1 MAPPPL
7 ALLLLWGLTLLLVGA
22 AASVCNVTC
31 TTDYVKILNC
41 SCSGSVPTLP
51 VLLTVTCSSSYPD
64 TELNVSCETKPPQS
78 WCIINEDLTL
88 VASIDTL
95 CNATASRPGSRGL
108 EVLSESLQWELSSV
122 VKADTPDNV
131 RVEKA
136 AGIYNI
142 TWSNKSEYTPCI
154 TNKVRIRNKKN
165 TSEDL
170 IFTHLPD
177 QMYFELD
184 QKKLQPGASYVVDVK
199 AKICD
204 DSFIVGPWSEWS
216 SGAEWSTPADPPD
229 EKGVNFYWLYI
240 STPIILIL
248 ALLLLG
254 YLQKPCWQKK
264 LKMMTFIPRP
274 NDYFKPLYHSH
285 GGNFKEWVK
294 PVFNEYDYLKIT
306 TCVMLSEKQ
315 SEILS
320 WSNEKQSYSEVT
332 EVKAADDFLQVQ
344 QLPNNLLMTFQ
355 DSSTSQGTIHS
366 TGHISIHTVTL
377 SGEEFEGDVT
387 SQSSLKSFQD
397 SESFG
402 SLDDDNRERVTYNLG
417 ESHAARME
425 RHSEISLRENQ
436 IANDLI
442 LENQNLLPDGEF
454 NEAERVSLNSF
465 ASHEQ
470 SEDGYPHV
478 DLDTID
484 SGFGECGSPGAS
496 DSNSNS
502 FPEEKHLNSNYVKQW
517 MICSTIQE
525 DTSTVNNE
533 LDETVTAASG
543 SQPQLQ

>member
-1 MAPPPL
+1 LNVQPL
-7 ALLLLWGLTLLLVGA
+7 QLTSFFSSAA

-31 TTDYVKILNC
+31 TTDYVKMLNC
-41 SCSGSVPTLP
+41 SCQGSVPTLP
-51 VLLTVTCSSSYPD
+51 VRLTVACSSED
-64 TELNVSCETKPPQS
+64 THLTVSCETEPPQS
-78 WCIINEDLTL
+78 WCIIKTDLTY
-88 VASIDTL
+88 VASTETL
-95 CNATASRPGSRGL
+95 CNATASQPGGRGPV
-108 EVLSESLQWELSSV
+108 VLSESHQWELYSV
-122 VKADTPDNV
+122 VKLEAPHNV
-131 RVEKA
+131 TVKKA

-142 TWSNKSEYTPCI
+142 AWRNKSEYTSCVI
-154 TNKVRIRNKKN
+154 NK
-165 TSEDL
+165 DL
-170 IFTHLPD
+170 IFKLLPNR
-177 QMYFELD
+177 MYFELD
-184 QKKLQPGASYVVDVK
+184 QKKLRPGASYVVNVQ

-204 DSFIVGPWSEWS
+204 DEFIVGPWSEWS
-216 SGAEWSTPADPPD
+216 SDAEWSSPT
-229 EKGVNFYWLYI
+229 NI
-240 STPIILIL
+240 NSTKLS
-248 ALLLLG
+248 
-254 YLQKPCWQKK
+254 WQKK

-315 SEILS
+315 SEILN
-320 WSNEKQSYSEVT
+320 WSNEKQSYSE
-332 EVKAADDFLQVQ
+332 
-344 QLPNNLLMTFQ
+344 

-377 SGEEFEGDVT
+377 SGEEFEADVT

-397 SESFG
+397 AESFG
-402 SLDDDNRERVTYNLG
+402 SFDDDNRERVAYNLG
-417 ESHAARME
+417 ESHASRME
-425 RHSEISLRENQ
+425 RHSGISLRENQ

-442 LENQNLLPDGEF
+442 LENQNFLPDGEF

-465 ASHEQ
+465 ASNEQ

-502 FPEEKHLNSNYVKQW
+502 FPEEKHFNSNYVKQW

-533 LDETVTAASG
+533 LDETVTAASD
-543 SQPQLQ
+543 SQPQ

>member
-1 MAPPPL
+1 MAPPPP
-7 ALLLLWGLTLLLVGA
+7 ALSLLWGLTLFFGGA

-31 TTDYVKILNC
+31 TTDYVKMLNC

-51 VLLTVTCSSSYPD
+51 VLLTVTCSSED
-64 TELNVSCETKPPQS
+64 THLTVSCETEPPQS
-78 WCIINEDLTL
+78 WCRIKADLTY
-88 VASIDTL
+88 VASTETL
-95 CNATASRPGSRGL
+95 CNATARQPGARGL
-108 EVLSESLQWELSSV
+108 LVLSESLQWELSSV
-122 VKADTPDNV
+122 VKLEAPDKV
-131 RVEKA
+131 SVEKA
-136 AGIYNI
+136 PGIYNI
-142 TWSNKSEYTPCI
+142 TWSNKREYTFI
-154 TNKVRIRNKKN
+154 NRVRIRNTKN
-165 TSEDL
+165 PSEDL
-170 IFTHLPD
+170 IFTNLLNR
-177 QMYFELD
+177 MYFELD
-184 QKKLQPGASYVVDVK
+184 QKRLRPGASYVVDVQT
-199 AKICD
+199 KISED
-204 DSFIVGPWSEWS
+204 EFVVGPWSEWS

-254 YLQKPCWQKK
+254 YLQKPSWQKK
-264 LKMMTFIPRP
+264 FKMMTLIPKP
-274 NDYFKPLYHSH
+274 NDYFKPLYHNH
-285 GGNFKEWVK
+285 GGNFK
-294 PVFNEYDYLKIT
+294 
-306 TCVMLSEKQ
+306 
-315 SEILS
+315 SEILN

-397 SESFG
+397 AESFG
-402 SLDDDNRERVTYNLG
+402 SFDDDNRERVAYNLG
-417 ESHAARME
+417 EPHSSRME
-425 RHSEISLRENQ
+425 RHSGISLRENQ

-442 LENQNLLPDGEF
+442 LENQNFLPEGEL

-465 ASHEQ
+465 GSNDQ

-484 SGFGECGSPGAS
+484 SGFGECSSPGAS

-502 FPEEKHLNSNYVKQW
+502 FPEEKHFNSNYVKQW

-525 DTSTVNNE
+525 DTSTVSKD
-533 LDETVTAASG
+533 LDETVTAASD
-543 SQPQLQ
+543 SQPQ

>member
-1 MAPPPL
+1 MAPPPP
-7 ALLLLWGLTLLLVGA
+7 ALLLLWGLTLLFGGA
-22 AASVCNVTC
+22 SASLCNVTC
-31 TTDYVKILNC
+31 TTDYNRILNC

-51 VLLTVTCSSSYPD
+51 VLLTVTCSTQD
-64 TELNVSCETKPPQS
+64 TNLNKSCETKPPQS
-78 WCIINEDLTL
+78 WCIINEDLTY
-88 VASIDTL
+88 VASTDTL
-95 CNATASRPGSRGL
+95 CDATARQPGSRGL
-108 EVLSESLQWELSSV
+108 VVLSESMQWELASV
-122 VKADTPDNV
+122 VKLEAPDTV

-142 TWSNKSEYTPCI
+142 TWSNKGQYISCVM
-154 TNKVRIRNKKN
+154 NRVRIRNTK
-165 TSEDL
+165 TLSEDL
-170 IFTHLPD
+170 ISMHSSNRR
-177 QMYFELD
+177 YFELD
-184 QKKLQPGASYVVDVK
+184 QKKLQNSASYVVDVQ
-199 AKICD
+199 AKICED
-204 DSFIVGPWSEWS
+204 EFIVGPWSEWS
-216 SGAEWSTPADPPD
+216 TGAEWSTPADPPD

-264 LKMMTFIPRP
+264 LKMMTFVPRP

-320 WSNEKQSYSEVT
+320 WSNEKPSYNEVT
-332 EVKAADDFLQVQ
+332 EVKAADDFLQAQ

-377 SGEEFEGDVT
+377 SGEEFEGDET

-397 SESFG
+397 AGSFG
-402 SLDDDNRERVTYNLG
+402 SFDDDNRKRVASRT
-417 ESHAARME
+417 E
-425 RHSEISLRENQ
+425 RHSGISLRENQ

-442 LENQNLLPDGEF
+442 LENQNFLPDGEF

-465 ASHEQ
+465 ASNEE

-502 FPEEKHLNSNYVKQW
+502 FPEEKHFNSNYVKQW
-517 MICSTIQE
+517 ICSTIQE
-525 DTSTVNNE
+525 DTSTMNNE
-533 LDETVTAASG
+533 LNETVTAASD
-543 SQPQLQ
+543 SQLQ

>member
-1 MAPPPL
+1 MAPPPP
-7 ALLLLWGLTLLLVGA
+7 ALSLLWGLTLFFGGA

-31 TTDYVKILNC
+31 TTDYVKMLNC
-41 SCSGSVPTLP
+41 SCQGSVPTLP
-51 VLLTVTCSSSYPD
+51 VRLTVACSSED
-64 TELNVSCETKPPQS
+64 THLTVSCETEPPQS
-78 WCIINEDLTL
+78 WCIIKTDLTY
-88 VASIDTL
+88 VASTETL
-95 CNATASRPGSRGL
+95 CNATASQPGGRGPV
-108 EVLSESLQWELSSV
+108 VLSESHQWELYSV
-122 VKADTPDNV
+122 VKLEAPHNV
-131 RVEKA
+131 TVKKA

-142 TWSNKSEYTPCI
+142 AWRNKSEYTSCVI
-154 TNKVRIRNKKN
+154 NKVRIRNTKKP
-165 TSEDL
+165 SEDL
-170 IFTHLPD
+170 IFKLLPNR
-177 QMYFELD
+177 MYFELD
-184 QKKLQPGASYVVDVK
+184 QKKLRPGASYVVNVQ

-204 DSFIVGPWSEWS
+204 DEFIVGPWSEWS
-216 SGAEWSTPADPPD
+216 SDAEWSSPADPPD

-254 YLQKPCWQKK
+254 YLQKPSWQKK

-315 SEILS
+315 SEILN

-332 EVKAADDFLQVQ
+332 EVKAADDFLQAQ
-344 QLPNNLLMTFQ
+344 QLPNSLLMTFQ

-377 SGEEFEGDVT
+377 SGEEFEADVT

-397 SESFG
+397 AESFG
-402 SLDDDNRERVTYNLG
+402 SFDDDNRERVAYNLG
-417 ESHAARME
+417 ESHASRME
-425 RHSEISLRENQ
+425 RHSGISLRENQ

-442 LENQNLLPDGEF
+442 LENQNFLPDGEF

-465 ASHEQ
+465 ASNEQ

-502 FPEEKHLNSNYVKQW
+502 FPEEKHFNSNYVKQW

-533 LDETVTAASG
+533 LDETVTAASD
-543 SQPQLQ
+543 SQPQ